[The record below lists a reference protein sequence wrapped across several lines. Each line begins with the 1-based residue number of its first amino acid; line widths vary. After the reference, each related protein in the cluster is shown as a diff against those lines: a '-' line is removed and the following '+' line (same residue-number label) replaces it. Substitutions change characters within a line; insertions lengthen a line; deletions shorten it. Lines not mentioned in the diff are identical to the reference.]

1 MPSYAENTTQPQSIP
16 RSHSHTAVANVD
28 NWKRVETLRLFVD
41 SRESSKQVDMTSTK
55 LNIAQ
60 KNSEILKDQ
69 AVLTKLEKTMTRTI
83 ERMNVSLNELKIERL
98 QLLNIQAQLE
108 PEDNTSSVKTK
119 DKVMHKTDDVSKE
132 FFQDGNES
140 TFQCSNEDKL
150 DLDKF
155 LTFCMDEVDEK

>member
-1 MPSYAENTTQPQSIP
+1 
-16 RSHSHTAVANVD
+16 
-28 NWKRVETLRLFVD
+28 
-41 SRESSKQVDMTSTK
+41 MTSTK